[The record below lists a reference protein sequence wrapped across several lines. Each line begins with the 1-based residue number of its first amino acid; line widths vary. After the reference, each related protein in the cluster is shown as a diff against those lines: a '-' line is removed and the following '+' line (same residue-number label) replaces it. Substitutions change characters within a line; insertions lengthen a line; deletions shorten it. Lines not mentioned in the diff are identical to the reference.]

1 MKGVGVGCALLL
13 GGCLAGGVVWRVA
26 PVRAAGAVESRKG
39 GWDRQ
44 AAARYLDG
52 REVWWQQW
60 APAQKERGTVCISC
74 HTTVPY
80 AMARPGLGR
89 ALGEAG
95 MTAPEKAMRAS
106 VDKRVMQWA
115 EMVPFYSDERNGVG
129 KTAESHATEAVMNAV
144 VLASYDARLGH
155 VRAVTRKAFANA
167 WALQETSGANAGG
180 WRWQDFHLA
189 PWESG
194 ESAYQGAALL
204 MVAAVNA
211 PGGFAGEAGMREHRD
226 AVRGYL
232 RRGYA
237 RQPLLNRVYVLWASG
252 KEDGLLT
259 AAERAS
265 VVAELRAAEQED
277 GGWRMAAMEVRER
290 GDKTA
295 QPSASDG
302 YATGLVVL
310 ALEGSG
316 VGRRDTTVVRGV
328 GWLAQHQMK
337 DGSWAAASMNK
348 ERDPESDAYLFMTDA
363 ATGYAALALENAR

>member
-1 MKGVGVGCALLL
+1 MKGAVTGFGLLL
-13 GGCLAGGVVWRVA
+13 VLCLVGWRVV
-26 PVRAAGAVESRKG
+26 PVRAAASG
-39 GWDRQ
+39 GWDRA

-60 APAQKERGTVCISC
+60 PPAQKDHGTVCISC

-89 ALGEAG
+89 ALGESG
-95 MTAPEKAMRAS
+95 MTAPEKVMRAS
-106 VDKRVMQWA
+106 VGKRVSEWA
-115 EMVPFYSDERNGVG
+115 EMTPFYSDARNGIG

-144 VLASYDARLGH
+144 ILANFDARAGH
-155 VRAVTRKAFANA
+155 VSTVTWTAFDNA
-167 WALQETSGANAGG
+167 WALQEADGG

-189 PWESG
+189 PWECG

-211 PGGFAGEAGMREHRD
+211 PEGFAAEPGMRVHLD

-232 RRGYA
+232 RRGYGA
-237 RQPLLNRVYVLWASG
+237 QPLLNRVYVLWASG
-252 KEDGLLT
+252 KEPGLLT
-259 AAERAS
+259 ALERAQLLG
-265 VVAELRAAEQED
+265 ELRGLEQAD
-277 GGWRMAAMEVRER
+277 GGWRMSALTVRER
-290 GDKTA
+290 ADKSA
-295 QPSASDG
+295 QPIVSDG

-310 ALEGSG
+310 ALEAAGNSAHDQMVARG
-316 VGRRDTTVVRGV
+316 MEWLVGHQRR
-328 GWLAQHQMK
+328 

-363 ATGYAALALENAR
+363 ATGYAALALEAQR